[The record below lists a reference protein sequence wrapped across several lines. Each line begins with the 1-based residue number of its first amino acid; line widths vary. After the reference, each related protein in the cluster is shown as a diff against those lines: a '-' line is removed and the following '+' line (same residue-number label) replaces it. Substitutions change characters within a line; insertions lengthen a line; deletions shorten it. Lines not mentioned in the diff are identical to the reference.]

1 MSWKAYTYFVRCIPT
16 GECYYGVK
24 WASKADPSRFWVD
37 YFTSSKLVKE
47 RIHQYGKDAFHAEER
62 RVFDSKEEALRWEAR
77 VLTRLKAAQ
86 RPDYLNR
93 TNGNENW
100 FNTGGWEMPE
110 PNRKNLS
117 DKMKGRL
124 PVTKD
129 GVTKRVWPEE
139 IGTYLA
145 DGWRRGFHYD
155 TGCTGKFKVRKD
167 GVVLRID
174 PSELEQYLSE
184 GWIRGDGNKA
194 TTGLAPAKG
203 KISINRDGENRFIDP
218 SEFEQYKADGW
229 KRGTGRNDL
238 AGKIRI
244 TDGTQTMH
252 IKEDEPIPDGWW
264 KGQGKTENFYSFFR
278 EKVSCPHCGKEGNAG
293 IMRRWHFDRCKQKS
307 KF

>member
-37 YFTSSKLVKE
+37 YFTSSKLVKA
-47 RIHQYGKDAFHAEER
+47 RIDQYGKEAFHAEVR
-62 RVFDSKEEALRWEAR
+62 KVFDSKEEALRWEAR

-110 PNRKNLS
+110 SNRKNIS
-117 DKMKGRL
+117 AKMKGRP

-129 GVTKRVWPEE
+129 GVTKRVRPEE
-139 IGTYLA
+139 LGEYLSN
-145 DGWRRGFHYD
+145 GWRRGYHYS
-155 TGCTGKFKVRKD
+155 TGNTGKFKVRKD
-167 GVVLRID
+167 GVVLKIN
-174 PSELEQYLSE
+174 PSELNHYLSE

-194 TTGLAPAKG
+194 CTGLKTQEG
-203 KISINRDGENRFIDP
+203 KITINRNGEQRFVDP
-218 SEFEQYKADGW
+218 SEFEQYQKEGW

-238 AGKIRI
+238 AGLVRI
-244 TDGTQTMH
+244 TDGVQTRH
-252 IKEDEPIPDGWW
+252 IKETEPIPEGWW
-264 KGQGKTENFYSFFR
+264 RGQGKTENFYSYFKER
-278 EKVSCPHCGKEGNAG
+278 VTCPHCGKTGNGG
-293 IMRRWHFDRCKQKS
+293 IMKRWHFDRCKQRS
-307 KF
+307 K